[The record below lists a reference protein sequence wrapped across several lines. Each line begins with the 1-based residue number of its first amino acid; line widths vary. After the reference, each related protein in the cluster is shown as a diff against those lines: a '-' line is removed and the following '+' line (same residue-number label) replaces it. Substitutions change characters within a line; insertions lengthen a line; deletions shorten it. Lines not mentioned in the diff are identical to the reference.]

1 MADRLIGK
9 TGSEEAKWDFTDA
22 FQKSWIPKLRLWH
35 GYIYIQKHP
44 NRFSYQWYRISARI
58 AIR

>member
-9 TGSEEAKWDFTDA
+9 AGSEEAKWDFTDA

-35 GYIYIQKHP
+35 GYIYTFNNIYNQTGLTT
-44 NRFSYQWYRISARI
+44 SGIEYQQE
-58 AIR
+58 